1 MLQQVTIMGFV
12 ATIDAGRR
20 RRRRLNQ
27 KKSTFVDFETI
38 GAGQVGGVVVRT
50 AGVGMGLGEQQRP
63 AAGRGLRR
71 ESIDAGAVT
80 GVKREMVQPRPE
92 PVVAGR
98 GEGGRLLD
106 DEVGAAEPP
115 APAMLPVLELLVA
128 ELAEQPPPLLEG
140 PGQVRYPQ
148 LDVMQASGHGV
159 VHAPIPLP
167 TALTEY
173 APHHHRRSRLTGCAR
188 TRRS

>member
-1 MLQQVTIMGFV
+1 
-12 ATIDAGRR
+12 
-20 RRRRLNQ
+20 
-27 KKSTFVDFETI
+27 
-38 GAGQVGGVVVRT
+38 
-50 AGVGMGLGEQQRP
+50 MGLGEQQCP

-106 DEVGAAEPP
+106 DEVGAAEQP
-115 APAMLPVLELLVA
+115 A
-128 ELAEQPPPLLEG
+128 PLLEG

-148 LDVMQASGHGV
+148 LDVMQTSV
-159 VHAPIPLP
+159 VHAVGPPASIGCYLSGPARP
-167 TALTEY
+167 
-173 APHHHRRSRLTGCAR
+173 APATG
-188 TRRS
+188 